1 MPEQL
6 VIHETASFEDAV
18 FNALEVQ
25 LEEFLNQIPEPA
37 AVPSKEVKLA
47 AKMGDVKE
55 AEATTKL
62 EALKSFNSFL
72 PTQLVLAVMLSK
84 LRSYKQADKLE
95 KLLTKII
102 DKMWAHGTLGGIDI
116 LAMLIIV
123 DGIAATSAA
132 LGNGDAIKYL
142 NEVEKIKAAKEAA
155 RKAAEAAKKAGE
167 PKTVKKSASPKA
179 E

>member
-18 FNALEVQ
+18 FNAFAVQ
-25 LEEFLNQIPEPA
+25 LEQFLEQIPEPA
-37 AVPSKEVKLA
+37 AVPSKEVKQA

-55 AEATTKL
+55 ANANAKL
-62 EALKSFNSFL
+62 EALKKFNSFL
-72 PTQLVLAVMLSK
+72 PPQLVLTVMLSK

-95 KLLTKII
+95 TLITKII
-102 DKMWAHGTLGGIDI
+102 DKMWAHGTLGGIDL
-116 LAMLIIV
+116 LAMLSLV
-123 DGIAATSAA
+123 DNIADTSAA

-142 NEVEKIKAAKEAA
+142 NEVEKIKAAK
-155 RKAAEAAKKAGE
+155 KAADAAKKSGDNKSPKNPTP
-167 PKTVKKSASPKA
+167 PKT